1 MWRFGRAAGRSGRRF
16 GACEKGRDA
25 SVAAQNGWV
34 LIPSGFAALAHLP
47 LITKG
52 RLAIGVTKGML
63 AQADSFI
70 EGSFGLLWM
79 KPSGD
84 ILYKIRARARSGTC

>member
-1 MWRFGRAAGRSGRRF
+1 M
-16 GACEKGRDA
+16 
-25 SVAAQNGWV
+25 
-34 LIPSGFAALAHLP
+34 
-47 LITKG
+47 ITKG
-52 RLAIGVTKGML
+52 RLAIGVTKGKLAIGVTKGRL

-84 ILYKIRARARSGTC
+84 TLY

>member
-1 MWRFGRAAGRSGRRF
+1 MWCFGRAAGRSGRRF
-16 GACEKGRDA
+16 GAREKGRDA

-52 RLAIGVTKGML
+52 RLA
-63 AQADSFI
+63 QADSFI

-84 ILYKIRARARSGTC
+84 ILY